1 MKTAEPTKNTVIRV
15 KAAPMSTAYI
25 AALQALPDAQIDY
38 SDSPKTSA
46 IELADGTVGRFY
58 RPIKKP
64 IYTNIDA
71 DVLAWLKSTGRGY
84 QTRINEI
91 LRRAMLLGQLPSLQS
106 NPQRD
111 RQAVGF

>member
-1 MKTAEPTKNTVIRV
+1 MKTTAPTKTTVITRTRATPI
-15 KAAPMSTAYI
+15 KADDL

-38 SDSPKTSA
+38 SDIPKSLA
-46 IELADGTVGRFY
+46 SELAIGAVGRFY

-71 DVLAWLKSTGRGY
+71 DVLAWLKSMGRGY

-91 LRRAMLLGQLPSLQS
+91 LRQAMLLGHMPRPQSLL
-106 NPQRD
+106 RT
-111 RQAVGF
+111 